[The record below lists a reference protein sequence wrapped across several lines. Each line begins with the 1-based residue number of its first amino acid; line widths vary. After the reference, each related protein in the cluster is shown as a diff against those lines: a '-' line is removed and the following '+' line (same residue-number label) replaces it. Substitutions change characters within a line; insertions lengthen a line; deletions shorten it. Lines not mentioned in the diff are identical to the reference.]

1 MSVYVSVML
10 AEDCQCILQWC
21 WLETV
26 SVYFSGVGWR
36 LSVYTSVVL
45 AGDCWCILSGVGWR
59 LSVYVSGV
67 GWKLS
72 VSAVWC

>member
-1 MSVYVSVML
+1 M
-10 AEDCQCILQWC
+10 LQWC
-21 WLETV
+21 WLKTV

-36 LSVYTSVVL
+36 LSVCTSVVL